1 MDCIDKNVYRFLKSR
16 FQFSSK
22 ISKKGKV
29 LYAKFAFRKSFL
41 AKQKRLRIV
50 KKNKIAKAKAE
61 KPKSD
66 GQRQEEQLLRL
77 EKFNPSQDLLEL
89 WGGYQKFQPLNR
101 PTIFNF
107 IFQGKAIFQNHPIP
121 WCEVEYFSDLVSIVL
136 LCAKR

>member
-1 MDCIDKNVYRFLKSR
+1 MNSMDKNMYRFLKSR

-22 ISKKGKV
+22 ISKKGQV
-29 LYAKFAFRKSFL
+29 LYTKFTFRKDFL

-50 KKNKIAKAKAE
+50 KKKKIAKAKAE
-61 KPKSD
+61 KNKSEE
-66 GQRQEEQLLRL
+66 QRQEDRLLRL

-107 IFQGKAIFQNHPIP
+107 IFKGKKKTIFKNHPIP

-136 LCAKR
+136 L